1 MKIILLKLKKM
12 LKVNNIISSI
22 FIIVLALLF
31 IFNPYNINH
40 LYAEQTLDG
49 IYYDWSVFTLTDLG
63 EEQKCYVVSFPTKSI
78 GNYKNAR
85 EPYILI
91 TKFKD
96 KGVEEVSI
104 YSGFEY
110 KIGSDIYISI
120 DGKQY
125 TMFTKNDIAWAKNK
139 QQDKEIISNL
149 LNGYLL
155 KVRAES
161 SKSEYIVDEYSL
173 KGLTRAYRRMREL
186 CK

>member
-1 MKIILLKLKKM
+1 MIRKNRSHFLPIRG
-12 LKVNNIISSI
+12 
-22 FIIVLALLF
+22 VLSLWVFLF
-31 IFNPYNINH
+31 SFFNLVS

-49 IYYDWSVFTLTDLG
+49 IYYDWSVFTLNDIG
-63 EEQKCYVVSFPTKSI
+63 EEQKCYVVSFPKKSI
-78 GNYKNAR
+78 GNYKNTR

-96 KGVEEVSI
+96 KNVEEVSI
-104 YSGFEY
+104 FSGFEY
-110 KIGSDIYISI
+110 KVGSDIYISI

-125 TMFTKNDIAWAKNK
+125 TLFTKDDIAWAKNK
-139 QQDKEIISNL
+139 EQDKEIITNL

-173 KGLTRAYRRMREL
+173 KGLTRAYKRMREL